1 LHESQG
7 QFAQAEPLYKRS
19 LAIREKLLGSNH
31 PAVAENLKN
40 MAALYRKTG
49 RIQEADEF
57 DARATAM
64 LTLKH

>member
-7 QFAQAEPLYKRS
+7 QYAQAEPLYKRS
-19 LAIREKLLGSNH
+19 LAIREKLLGTNH
-31 PAVAENLKN
+31 PDIAENLKN

-49 RIQEADEF
+49 RVQEAEEF

-64 LTLKH
+64 LTVKP